1 MSSSFI
7 EICLYLIVMKY
18 NLGAFLSILVA
29 FQFLFLALYLF
40 THKKGIK
47 RNNSLLALL
56 FFLFAINLIDFA
68 ARVSGLIFPN
78 PMVHLLD
85 DAFFFLYG
93 PILYFY
99 CRAVVFHDFAF
110 KKRDAWNLVPYAIY
124 TCFVL
129 FLIVSLDKESGP
141 EIALKITTADFPAW
155 VYVISLFIYLHIL
168 YYLWLSW
175 RTIKTYHAVIKD
187 KYSSIDGIKLD
198 WLNFILRAFTVITI
212 VAMIHNLTP
221 IFSNKIFLYVSVTVL
236 LLVTFYFINLI
247 LVKALNQPAIFSG
260 IAKKET
266 EKYAMSN
273 LSQVDISNYKN
284 QLTNLMLTDQ
294 PYLNPDLNSKDLA
307 EELGVSGK
315 ALSQVINQG
324 FDQNFYDF
332 INTFRCEEVK
342 TILQG
347 PDKKITIIE
356 AMFEAGFNSKSS
368 FNKEFKKLTGQTPS
382 EFKKSLSQT

>member
-1 MSSSFI
+1 
-7 EICLYLIVMKY
+7 MKY
-18 NLGAFLSILVA
+18 NLGALLSILVA

-47 RNNSLLALL
+47 RNNRLLALL
-56 FFLFAINLIDFA
+56 FFLFAINLLDFA

-78 PMVHLLD
+78 PMFHLLD
-85 DAFFFLYG
+85 DAFFLLYG

-110 KKRDAWNLVPYAIY
+110 KKGDVWILVPYALFA
-124 TCFVL
+124 CFVL
-129 FLIVSLDKESGP
+129 FLIVTLDEKSGP
-141 EIALKITTADFPAW
+141 EMALKVTTADFPAW
-155 VYVISLFIYLHIL
+155 VYIISLFTYLHIL

-175 RTIKTYHAVIKD
+175 RTIKAYHTVIKE
-187 KYSSIDGIKLD
+187 KYSTIDGIKLD
-198 WLNFILRAFTVITI
+198 WLNFMLRAFTVITV

-221 IFSNKIFLYVSVTVL
+221 IFSNRIFLYISVTVL

-260 IAKKET
+260 IATKET
-266 EKYAMSN
+266 EKYALSN
-273 LSQVDISNYKN
+273 LSQADIDNYKN
-284 QLTNLMLTDQ
+284 KLTNLMLTDQ
-294 PYLNPDLNSKDLA
+294 LYLNPELNSKDLA
-307 EELGVSGK
+307 TELGVSVK
-315 ALSQVINQG
+315 TLSQVINQG

-342 TILQG
+342 AILQG
-347 PDKKITIIE
+347 PDKKMTIIE
-356 AMFEAGFNSKSS
+356 AMFQAGFNSKSS

>member
-1 MSSSFI
+1 MN
-7 EICLYLIVMKY
+7 Y
-18 NLGAFLSILVA
+18 NLGALLSILVA

-40 THKKGIK
+40 TNKKGIN
-47 RNNSLLALL
+47 RNNRLLALL

-68 ARVSGLIFPN
+68 ARVSGSIFPN

-85 DAFFFLYG
+85 DTFFLLYG

-99 CRAVVFHDFAF
+99 CRAVIFHDFAF
-110 KKRDAWNLVPYAIY
+110 KKRDAWHLLPFAIY
-124 TCFVL
+124 IFLVL

-155 VYVISLFIYLHIL
+155 VYIISLFIYLHIL
-168 YYLWLSW
+168 YYLWISW
-175 RTIKTYHAVIKD
+175 RTVETYHTVIKD

-198 WLNFILRAFTVITI
+198 WLNFMLRAFTVITI

-221 IFSNKIFLYVSVTVL
+221 IFSNRIFLYVSVTVL
-236 LLVTFYFINLI
+236 LLTTFYFINLI

-273 LSQVDISNYKN
+273 LSPVDINKYKN
-284 QLTNLMLTDQ
+284 QLTILMQTEQL
-294 PYLNPDLNSKDLA
+294 YLNPDLNSKDLA
-307 EELGVSGK
+307 KELGISGK
-315 ALSQVINQG
+315 TLSQVINQG

-342 TILQG
+342 KILQG
-347 PDKKITIIE
+347 PDKKMTIIE
-356 AMFEAGFNSKSS
+356 AMFQAGFNSKSS

-382 EFKKSLSQT
+382 EFKKSLSQI

>member
-1 MSSSFI
+1 
-7 EICLYLIVMKY
+7 MKY
-18 NLGAFLSILVA
+18 NLGALLSILVA

-40 THKKGIK
+40 TNQKGIK
-47 RNNSLLALL
+47 RNNRVLSLL

-78 PMVHLLD
+78 PMVHLID
-85 DAFFFLYG
+85 DAFFLLYG

-110 KKRDAWNLVPYAIY
+110 RKKDLWHVVPYAIF
-124 TCFVL
+124 TCLV
-129 FLIVSLDKESGP
+129 FLLIFTFDQMSGT
-141 EIALKITTADFPAW
+141 ELASKITTADFPVR
-155 VYVISLFIYLHIL
+155 VYVISLFTYLHIL
-168 YYLWLSW
+168 TYLWLSW
-175 RTIKTYHAVIKD
+175 HTVKTYHEVIKD

-198 WLNFILRAFTVITI
+198 WLNFMLRAFTIITI

-221 IFSNKIFLYVSVTVL
+221 IFSNKIFLYASVTVL

-260 IAKKET
+260 ITKEET

-273 LSQVDISNYKN
+273 LSPDDIANYKN
-284 QLTNLMLTDQ
+284 QLTSLMLSDQ
-294 PYLNPDLNSKDLA
+294 LYLNPDLKSKDLA
-307 EELGVSGK
+307 EELGISGK

-324 FDQNFYDF
+324 FNQNFYDF
-332 INTFRCEEVK
+332 VNTFRCEEVK
-342 TILQG
+342 SILQG
-347 PDKKITIIE
+347 PDRKITIIE
-356 AMFEAGFNSKSS
+356 AMFQAGFNSKSS

-382 EFKKSLSQT
+382 QFKKSLSQS

>member
-1 MSSSFI
+1 
-7 EICLYLIVMKY
+7 MKH
-18 NLGAFLSILVA
+18 NLGALLSILVA

-40 THKKGIK
+40 TNKKGIK

-56 FFLFAINLIDFA
+56 FFLFAINLMDFA

-78 PMVHLLD
+78 PMIHLLD

-99 CRAVVFHDFAF
+99 SRTVVFHDFAF
-110 KKRDAWNLVPYAIY
+110 KKSDVYNLVPYAIY

-129 FLIVSLDKESGP
+129 FLIFSLGKESGP
-141 EIALKITTADFPAW
+141 EMAIKITTADFPAW
-155 VYVISLFIYLHIL
+155 VYVIGLFTYIHIL
-168 YYLWLSW
+168 YYIWLSW
-175 RTIKTYHAVIKD
+175 RTIKTYHAVLKD
-187 KYSSIDGIKLD
+187 KYSSIEGIKLD
-198 WLNFILRAFTVITI
+198 WLNFMLRAFTVITI

-221 IFSNKIFLYVSVTVL
+221 IFSNRIFLYVSVAVL

-260 IAKKET
+260 IAKNET
-266 EKYAMSN
+266 IKYAMSN
-273 LSQVDISNYKN
+273 LSKQDIGKYKN
-284 QLTNLMLTDQ
+284 QLTKLMLTDQ
-294 PYLNPDLNSKDLA
+294 LYLDPDLNSKDLA
-307 EELGVSGK
+307 EKLGVSTK

-342 TILQG
+342 AILQG
-347 PDKKITIIE
+347 PDKKMTIIE
-356 AMFEAGFNSKSS
+356 AMFQAGFNSKSS

-382 EFKKSLSQT
+382 EFKKSLSQS